1 MAKIYNARRKA
12 PVFDGEFRLREL
24 IPFVGAVV
32 NGAVGGCIACLQ
44 HARTRRETVL
54 AYAAAY
60 AMTGAFGALMTMAGA
75 SIFMP
80 NIVTGWAS
88 LFIVSGLS
96 GVIVSSALAAGNL
109 SMRFIL
115 AKLGF
120 EIVIDIKKTDNKD
133 ES

>member
-1 MAKIYNARRKA
+1 MAIYNARRKV
-12 PVFDGEFRLREL
+12 PVLDGEFRLREL
-24 IPFVGAVV
+24 IPFVGAIVT
-32 NGAVGGCIACLQ
+32 GAVGGCVACFQ

-54 AYAAAY
+54 AYAVAY
-60 AMTGAFGALMTMAGA
+60 AMTGAFGALMALAGV
-75 SIFMP
+75 SVFMP
-80 NIVTGWAS
+80 KVITGWAS

-96 GVIVSSALAAGNL
+96 GIIVSSALAAGNL

-120 EIVIDIKKTDNKD
+120 EIVIDIKKTENKD

>member
-1 MAKIYNARRKA
+1 MAIYNARRK
-12 PVFDGEFRLREL
+12 VLVLDGEFRLREL
-24 IPFVGAVV
+24 IPFVGAIVT
-32 NGAVGGCIACLQ
+32 GAVGGCVACFQ

-54 AYAAAY
+54 AYAVAY
-60 AMTGAFGALMTMAGA
+60 AMTGAFGALMALAGV
-75 SIFMP
+75 SVFMP
-80 NIVTGWAS
+80 KIITGWAS

-96 GVIVSSALAAGNL
+96 GIIVSSALAAGNI

-120 EIVIDIKKTDNKD
+120 EIVIDIKKTENKD

>member
-1 MAKIYNARRKA
+1 ML
-12 PVFDGEFRLREL
+12 DGEFRLREL
-24 IPFVGAVV
+24 IPFVGAIVT
-32 NGAVGGCIACLQ
+32 GAVGGCVACFQ

-54 AYAAAY
+54 AYAVAY
-60 AMTGAFGALMTMAGA
+60 AMTGAFGALMALAGV
-75 SIFMP
+75 SVFMP
-80 NIVTGWAS
+80 KIITGWAS

-96 GVIVSSALAAGNL
+96 GIIVSSALAAGNI

-120 EIVIDIKKTDNKD
+120 EIVIDIKKTENKD